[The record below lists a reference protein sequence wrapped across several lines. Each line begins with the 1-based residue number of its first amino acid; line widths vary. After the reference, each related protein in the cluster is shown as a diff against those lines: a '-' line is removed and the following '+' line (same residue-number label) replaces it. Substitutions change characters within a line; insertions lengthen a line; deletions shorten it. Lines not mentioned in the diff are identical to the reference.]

1 MRLIFQAART
11 LLFRVESATV
21 ISVTILILIQ
31 TFDCYVLNNKW
42 NTSKMN
48 DLSFSQVNE
57 VKCRVVKIW
66 SQFYVNDILFKQ
78 SDFVFLNTFQMKT
91 NRDIYTKDEKFLNV
105 I

>member
-1 MRLIFQAART
+1 MRLIFQAA

-31 TFDCYVLNNKW
+31 TFDYYVLNNKW
-42 NTSKMN
+42 NTIKMN

-66 SQFYVNDILFKQ
+66 LQFYVNNILYKQ

-91 NRDIYTKDEKFLNV
+91 NRDILLKKTNFYQNS
-105 I
+105 